1 MQTLSFPCAA
11 PNENGCVVSCLHL
24 GKQILVSKSF
34 AFHFVFYFISGY
46 FFLLVYFFSFAIKT
60 CLVPIS
66 SRQEKIMSHFFILL
80 LARVLTASLK
90 KSANKNQSIWPPPA
104 FLKFSLCLMNFLL
117 FQFYYYSLEKDNAI
131 QVSLKPLL
139 FLYKMRIHCK
149 CIQFIIY
156 LLLVPISTVLQS
168 NKRVFNYCN

>member
-24 GKQILVSKSF
+24 GKQILKFRSHL
-34 AFHFVFYFISGY
+34 HFILCFISSPVI
-46 FFLLVYFFSFAIKT
+46 FSSQFIFSLLRSKL

-66 SRQEKIMSHFFILL
+66 SRQEKIMSHCFILL

-90 KSANKNQSIWPPPA
+90 KKCKQKPS
-104 FLKFSLCLMNFLL
+104 CLMNFLL

-139 FLYKMRIHCK
+139 FRYKMRIHCK

-168 NKRVFNYCN
+168 NKRVFSDCN